1 MIYFFLNIVMYLIIL
16 MFLIRFFYSRLTII
30 SFIIILFNMNC
41 YFFFIYKNLNFLYGL
56 LLLIMSITID
66 YLVNIYDKNNKEVV
80 LIKNGNINF
89 HEVINNYSY
98 HKLINYLKR
107 HHIKLNEV
115 NYCLK
120 QGMKITIIK
129 NQNNY

>member
-16 MFLIRFFYSRLTII
+16 MILIRFFYSKLTII

-89 HEVINNYSY
+89 HEVLNNYSY